1 VFANAAF
8 AQTGFAGL
16 GFGYFPATVTESLTS
31 GDSYIDTAQFS
42 VVQTETFTSFSNDS
56 EQSLFYE
63 GIVEAVTQA
72 DSSTQTSAF
81 YYTYAEPFTAADTES
96 IAAQFV
102 SSVTEALTSADAEV
116 IGSAYFFTQTEALS
130 SGDSY
135 VATASFPLNI
145 TEGTTV
151 AELEAIAAQF
161 AQTVVEGLISAESY
175 TTGGWLRI
183 NDSQTPQWGVAIVT
197 ISGYGIPGDFL
208 FGGAPIAGQISNTTT
223 QRNAPGFTPV
233 ITWTK
238 IDDTQAANWVQINNT
253 Q

>member
-1 VFANAAF
+1 MFANAAF

-42 VVQTETFTSFSNDS
+42 VVQTETFTSFSTDS

-63 GIVEAVTQA
+63 GIVEAITQA

-102 SSVTEALTSADAEV
+102 SSVTEALTSGDTEI
-116 IGSAYFFTQTEALS
+116 IGSAYFFTRIEALS

-135 VATASFPLNI
+135 VAPFSFPLNI

-151 AELEAIAAQF
+151 AELEAIGAQF
-161 AQTVVEGLISAESY
+161 AQAITEAIGVADSSAQV
-175 TTGGWLRI
+175 GWFTI
-183 NDSQTPQWGVAIVT
+183 NDAQNAQWGGVNVT
-197 ISGYGIPGDFL
+197 ITGWGIPGDFM
-208 FGGAPIAGQISNTTT
+208 FGMAPIAGQLINKTTASSPVGT
-223 QRNAPGFTPV
+223 TPV
-233 ITWTK
+233 IVWQD
-238 IDDTQAANWVQINNT
+238 IVDTNTPGWAFINDS